1 MDNRTLEKE
10 SNSRLYV
17 IVADRDGVKKYVS
30 RDFPRQFQ
38 YTVKISKAQ
47 RFHTRDKAQDFIDSF
62 NEYGKYLIVNPEIKE
77 IVKWFTLIE

>member
-10 SNSRLYV
+10 SNSSFYV

-30 RDFPRQFQ
+30 RDFPRPFQ

-47 RFHTRDKAQDFIDSF
+47 RFYTKDKA
-62 NEYGKYLIVNPEIKE
+62 
-77 IVKWFTLIE
+77 

>member
-10 SNSRLYV
+10 STSSFYV
-17 IVADRDGVKKYVS
+17 IVADRDGVKKYIS
-30 RDFPRQFQ
+30 RDFPRPFQ

-47 RFHTRDKAQDFIDSF
+47 RFYTKDKAQDFIDGF

-77 IVKWFTLIE
+77 VVRRFTLSE